1 MKDNIRKLLYVIP
14 ENFDGKYLKDYLS
27 SLGFSQELLKHLK
40 KTLNMD
46 MFHILKAGEEIHI
59 DIIEDEKSDIE
70 PNDKLEYKIIYEDED
85 MLVINNPADMPIHP
99 SQGNHL
105 NTLGNAVVA
114 HYIGKN
120 FVYRPITRL
129 DRDTS
134 GVCLIAKNK
143 FSASIFSDAINK
155 NLIKRTYKNS
165 PIIIGG
171 IEASLRRLAHYDYW
185 QDLVRKS
192 ILLDSKADLLVYGMG
207 EKAIIEA
214 AKRLRD
220 GKDLRGI
227 PNTCH
232 TVTVAEF
239 KSGKIKG
246 TVLPAYP
253 DVKDKQ
259 TFAAF
264 WKTFSESDGTL
275 IQPHPKTVI
284 VQNPEAEPLTT
295 EELDRIYELPFTRKQ
310 HPAIKEPVPALA
322 PVQFSL
328 ITHRGCFGACSFC
341 SITHH
346 QGKRIISRSE
356 ASILREARRMAK
368 MPEFKG
374 TISDVGGPSANMYG
388 CTCRNWET
396 KGPCRNKS
404 CIGCPQLQSG
414 IKQQLHLLK
423 ALREI
428 PKVKH
433 VFIGS
438 GIRYDLI
445 PEDEE
450 GDLYLK
456 TIAAHHISGH
466 LKVAPEHIVPK
477 VTKMMNK
484 PDVTVFDR
492 FRKRFES
499 LQQEKTQDNTNGKGK
514 RQYLVPYLMSSHPGC
529 RIEDMVTLALYL
541 REHNMYT
548 EQVQDFTPSPMTL
561 STAIYYTGLDPRT
574 GNKVYVPL
582 GNEKRIQRA
591 VLQWRDPK
599 QYDYVVS
606 GLLKAGR
613 KDLIGDLVPDR
624 GIPDRERTHP
634 KQTRRR

>member
-1 MKDNIRKLLYVIP
+1 MP
-14 ENFDGKYLKDYLS
+14 EQKTAEKHLQQPKYLPISKAEAGKI
-27 SLGFSQELLKHLK
+27 GFSHP
-40 KTLNMD
+40 D
-46 MFHILKAGEEIHI
+46 VILV
-59 DIIEDEKSDIE
+59 S
-70 PNDKLEYKIIYEDED
+70 
-85 MLVINNPADMPIHP
+85 ADAYVDHP
-99 SQGNHL
+99 SFAAALLGRVLVDAGFTVAVL
-105 NTLGNAVVA
+105 NQPDWRDHSGKPFTEFGRPNLFFAVVPGEVDSMINA
-114 HYIGKN
+114 YTPALRKRHDDVYSPGGKVTRPERTTI
-120 FVYRPITRL
+120 VYTNILHRL
-129 DRDTS
+129 YPD
-134 GVCLIAKNK
+134 V
-143 FSASIFSDAINK
+143 
-155 NLIKRTYKNS
+155 

-171 IEASLRRLAHYDYW
+171 VEASLRRFAHYDFW
-185 QDLVRKS
+185 SDSVRQGLLAD
-192 ILLDSKADLLVYGMG
+192 ILASLLIYGMG
-207 EKAIIEA
+207 EKPIVEA

-220 GKDLRGI
+220 GKNLRGI

-232 TVTVAEF
+232 TISVAEF
-239 KSGKIKG
+239 KSGEIKG

-253 DVKDKQ
+253 DVKDKA
-259 TFAAF
+259 TFAKF
-264 WKTFSESDGTL
+264 WKAFSDGDGTL

-284 VQNPEAEPLTT
+284 VQNPEAESLTT

-346 QGKRIISRSE
+346 QGKCIISRSE
-356 ASILREARRMAK
+356 ASILREAKRMAK

-404 CIGCPQLQSG
+404 CIGCPSLQSG
-414 IKQQLHLLK
+414 TKQQLHLLE
-423 ALREI
+423 ALCEI

-445 PEDEE
+445 PENEE
-450 GDLYLK
+450 GSLYLK
-456 TIAAHHISGH
+456 TISAHHISGH
-466 LKVAPEHIVPK
+466 LKVAPEHIVPR

-484 PDVTVFDR
+484 PDITSFDK
-492 FRKRFES
+492 FRIRFEK
-499 LQQEKTQDNTNGKGK
+499 LQQIKTGGNGK

-561 STAIYYTGLDPRT
+561 STAMYYAGLDPRT

-591 VLQWRDPK
+591 ILQWRDPK

>member
-1 MKDNIRKLLYVIP
+1 MLQP
-14 ENFDGKYLKDYLS
+14 KYLPISKAEAEKI
-27 SLGFSQELLKHLK
+27 GFGRP
-40 KTLNMD
+40 D
-46 MFHILKAGEEIHI
+46 VILV
-59 DIIEDEKSDIE
+59 S
-70 PNDKLEYKIIYEDED
+70 
-85 MLVINNPADMPIHP
+85 ADAYVDHP
-99 SQGNHL
+99 SFAAAILGRVLVDAGFTVAIL
-105 NTLGNAVVA
+105 NQPDWPDHSGKPFTEFGRPNLFFAVVPGEVDSMINA
-114 HYIGKN
+114 YTPALRKRHDDVYSPGGKVTRPERTAI
-120 FVYRPITRL
+120 VYTNILHRLYPDVPI
-129 DRDTS
+129 
-134 GVCLIAKNK
+134 V
-143 FSASIFSDAINK
+143 
-155 NLIKRTYKNS
+155 
-165 PIIIGG
+165 IGG
-171 IEASLRRLAHYDYW
+171 VEASLRRFAHYDYW
-185 QDLVRKS
+185 SDS
-192 ILLDSKADLLVYGMG
+192 IRQGLLADIPASLLIYGMG

-214 AKRLRD
+214 AKRLQD

-232 TVTVAEF
+232 TVSVAEF
-239 KSGKIKG
+239 KAGKVKG

-275 IQPHPKTVI
+275 IQPHPKTII

-295 EELDRIYELPFTRKQ
+295 EELDRICELPFTRKQ

-499 LQQEKTQDNTNGKGK
+499 LQREKTQDNTNGKGK

-529 RIEDMVTLALYL
+529 RIGDMVTLALYL

-561 STAIYYTGLDPRT
+561 STAMYYTGLDPRT

>member
-1 MKDNIRKLLYVIP
+1 MLQP
-14 ENFDGKYLKDYLS
+14 KYLPISKAEAGKI
-27 SLGFSQELLKHLK
+27 GFGRP
-40 KTLNMD
+40 D
-46 MFHILKAGEEIHI
+46 VILV
-59 DIIEDEKSDIE
+59 S
-70 PNDKLEYKIIYEDED
+70 
-85 MLVINNPADMPIHP
+85 ADAYVDHP
-99 SQGNHL
+99 SFAAALLGRVLVDAGFTVAIL
-105 NTLGNAVVA
+105 NQPDWHDHSGKPFTEFERPNLFFAVVPGEVDSMINA
-114 HYIGKN
+114 YTPALRKRHDDVYSPGGKVTRPERTAI
-120 FVYRPITRL
+120 VYTNILHRLYPDVPI
-129 DRDTS
+129 
-134 GVCLIAKNK
+134 V
-143 FSASIFSDAINK
+143 
-155 NLIKRTYKNS
+155 
-165 PIIIGG
+165 IGG
-171 IEASLRRLAHYDYW
+171 VEASLRRFAHYDYW
-185 QDLVRKS
+185 SDS
-192 ILLDSKADLLVYGMG
+192 IRQGLLADIPASLLIYGMG

-227 PNTCH
+227 PNTCY

-239 KSGKIKG
+239 KAGKIKG

-445 PEDEE
+445 PEDDE

-499 LQQEKTQDNTNGKGK
+499 LQQEKTQESTNGKGK

-561 STAIYYTGLDPRT
+561 STAMYYTGLDPRT

-613 KDLIGDLVPDR
+613 KDLIGDLVPDK

>member
-1 MKDNIRKLLYVIP
+1 MP
-14 ENFDGKYLKDYLS
+14 EEKTAGKHLQQPKYLPTSKAEAGII
-27 SLGFSQELLKHLK
+27 GFGRP
-40 KTLNMD
+40 D
-46 MFHILKAGEEIHI
+46 VILV
-59 DIIEDEKSDIE
+59 S
-70 PNDKLEYKIIYEDED
+70 
-85 MLVINNPADMPIHP
+85 ADAYVDHP
-99 SQGNHL
+99 SFAAALLGRVLVDAGFTVAIL
-105 NTLGNAVVA
+105 NQPDWHDHSGKPFTEFGRPNLFFAVVPGEVDSMINA
-114 HYIGKN
+114 YTPALRKRHDDVYSPGGKVTRPERTVI
-120 FVYRPITRL
+120 VYTNILHRL
-129 DRDTS
+129 YPD
-134 GVCLIAKNK
+134 V
-143 FSASIFSDAINK
+143 
-155 NLIKRTYKNS
+155 

-171 IEASLRRLAHYDYW
+171 VEASLRRFAHYDYW
-185 QDLVRKS
+185 SDS
-192 ILLDSKADLLVYGMG
+192 IRQGILADVPASLLIYGMG

-388 CTCRNWET
+388 CTCKNRET

-484 PDVTVFDR
+484 PDITVFDK
-492 FRKRFES
+492 FRKRFET
-499 LQQEKTQDNTNGKGK
+499 LQQEKTEGDANGIRK